1 MPEVAE
7 YKVKLDNYYGP
18 LDLLLHLVKET
29 EVDITAIALA
39 RACEQYIAF
48 LSAMERRDIDLSGN
62 FLALASQLLLI
73 KSRTVAPPEVS
84 PGADGEEAEE
94 EEEGDASLELIK
106 KLLDYKR
113 FKDRARMLDLMMTER
128 SQKFG
133 RPHIK
138 LEGETEQEPL
148 RNLELWDLVLLYSKA
163 LKGTRLDA
171 MMSILYRDVPLE
183 VFIDKILNTLVDKK
197 VTSLRELLGESP
209 DRTSILGTFL
219 ALLQLAKIQK
229 VTVEQE
235 VDYGDIR
242 VASVDAPPAPLVL
255 ETAVPSESA
264 VKENAFN
271 NRLAPKAAEDPAPAP
286 DAQGA
291 PPAEAPAA
299 AKVRRRRPAAPE
311 PEPAAQA
318 VLPAA
323 EPAPTELAEPAPDP
337 KPRRRRAPQAETAA
351 PEEPLPPAEPPATVS
366 LQGGGT
372 SE

>member
-39 RACEQYIAF
+39 RACEQYIQF

-73 KSRTVAPPEVS
+73 KSRTIAPPELT
-84 PGADGEEAEE
+84 PGAEGEGEE
-94 EEEGDASLELIK
+94 EEEGDTSLELIK

-133 RPHIK
+133 RPRIK

-183 VFIDKILNTLVDKK
+183 VFIDKILNTLIDKK
-197 VTSLRELLGESP
+197 TTSLHELLGESP

-229 VTVEQE
+229 VTVEQD

-242 VASVDAPPAPLVL
+242 VDAVEAPPAPLVL
-255 ETAVPSESA
+255 ETAVPSETA
-264 VKENAFN
+264 VIEKPFGRSVPA
-271 NRLAPKAAEDPAPAP
+271 ATPAAETPALLPPTSEEPAPAQETSSEP
-286 DAQGA
+286 A
-291 PPAEAPAA
+291 P
-299 AKVRRRRPAAPE
+299 KVRRARKAPPVE
-311 PEPAAQA
+311 APP
-318 VLPAA
+318 
-323 EPAPTELAEPAPDP
+323 PTE
-337 KPRRRRAPQAETAA
+337 
-351 PEEPLPPAEPPATVS
+351 PPVV
-366 LQGGGT
+366 
-372 SE
+372 

>member
-73 KSRTVAPPEVS
+73 KSRSIAPPELLS
-84 PGADGEEAEE
+84 GAEGEEE

-113 FKDRARMLDLMMTER
+113 FKDRARTLDLMMLER
-128 SQKFG
+128 SQKYG

-183 VFIDKILNTLVDKK
+183 VFIDKILNTLVDRKT
-197 VTSLRELLGESP
+197 TSLRELLGESP

-235 VDYGDIR
+235 TDYGDIK
-242 VASVDAPPAPLVL
+242 VQAVDAPPAPIVL
-255 ETAVPSESA
+255 ETAVPSENAVVEKPFGRSA
-264 VKENAFN
+264 PATPEEPVPAPTTSSESAPSSP
-271 NRLAPKAAEDPAPAP
+271 LATSEEPAAPKTRRPRKPKVLAEPSA
-286 DAQGA
+286 
-291 PPAEAPAA
+291 PAEA
-299 AKVRRRRPAAPE
+299 
-311 PEPAAQA
+311 A
-318 VLPAA
+318 V
-323 EPAPTELAEPAPDP
+323 
-337 KPRRRRAPQAETAA
+337 
-351 PEEPLPPAEPPATVS
+351 PAEPPPVAPEQEQS
-366 LQGGGT
+366 
-372 SE
+372 

>member
-73 KSRTVAPPEVS
+73 KSRSIAPPELT
-84 PGADGEEAEE
+84 PGAEGEEDE

-113 FKDRARMLDLMMTER
+113 FKDRARNLDLMMIER
-128 SQKFG
+128 AQKFG
-133 RPHIK
+133 RPRIR

-183 VFIDKILNTLVDKK
+183 VFIDKILNTLLDRKS
-197 VTSLRELLGESP
+197 TSLRELLGESP

-229 VTVEQE
+229 VTVEQDT
-235 VDYGDIR
+235 DYGDIR
-242 VASVDAPPAPLVL
+242 VEAVEAPPAPLVL
-255 ETAVPSESA
+255 ETAVPSETA
-264 VKENAFN
+264 VVEGPFGRAV
-271 NRLAPKAAEDPAPAP
+271 PAPS
-286 DAQGA
+286 
-291 PPAEAPAA
+291 PPTS
-299 AKVRRRRPAAPE
+299 
-311 PEPAAQA
+311 
-318 VLPAA
+318 A
-323 EPAPTELAEPAPDP
+323 EPAPPAATSPEPP
-337 KPRRRRAPQAETAA
+337 
-351 PEEPLPPAEPPATVS
+351 PLPPPSTEAAPPPMESPSV
-366 LQGGGT
+366 
-372 SE
+372 

>member
-1 MPEVAE
+1 MPDVAE

-84 PGADGEEAEE
+84 PGAEGEE
-94 EEEGDASLELIK
+94 EEEDEGDASLELIK

-183 VFIDKILNTLVDKK
+183 IFIDKILNTLVEKK
-197 VTSLRELLGESP
+197 TTSLHELLGESP

-242 VASVDAPPAPLVL
+242 VAAVEAPPAPMVL
-255 ETAVPSESA
+255 ETAVPSENA

-271 NRLAPKAAEDPAPAP
+271 NRFAPKAVEEAAPAPPPAMDPAPA
-286 DAQGA
+286 AVT
-291 PPAEAPAA
+291 EESAPAA
-299 AKVRRRRPAAPE
+299 DPAPADVKPVKTRRRRSSQVETPAL
-311 PEPAAQA
+311 Q
-318 VLPAA
+318 
-323 EPAPTELAEPAPDP
+323 
-337 KPRRRRAPQAETAA
+337 
-351 PEEPLPPAEPPATVS
+351 EPLPPVEPSPVVSPDAGETPA
-366 LQGGGT
+366 
-372 SE
+372 

>member
-39 RACEQYIAF
+39 RACEQYIGF

-73 KSRTVAPPEVS
+73 KSRTIAPPEVT
-84 PGADGEEAEE
+84 PGVEGEEEE

-183 VFIDKILNTLVDKK
+183 IFIDKILNTLVEKK
-197 VTSLRELLGESP
+197 TTSLHELLGESP

-229 VTVEQE
+229 VTVEQD

-242 VASVDAPPAPLVL
+242 VASVEAPPAPMVL
-255 ETAVPSESA
+255 ETAVPSETA

-271 NRLAPKAAEDPAPAP
+271 NRFAPKT
-286 DAQGA
+286 
-291 PPAEAPAA
+291 AEAP
-299 AKVRRRRPAAPE
+299 VPP
-311 PEPAAQA
+311 
-318 VLPAA
+318 PAA
-323 EPAPTELAEPAPDP
+323 EPTPVAEAAPPAAEAAPVPAA
-337 KPRRRRAPQAETAA
+337 KPRRRRAPVAEAPA
-351 PEEPLPPAEPPATVS
+351 PEPSPAVEAPPAVS
-366 LQGGGT
+366 PEQGGI
-372 SE
+372 SEQGSGQE

>member
-39 RACEQYIAF
+39 RACEQYISF

-73 KSRTVAPPEVS
+73 KSRTIAPPELT
-84 PGADGEEAEE
+84 PGAEGEEDE

-113 FKDRARMLDLMMTER
+113 FKDRGRHLDLLMTER
-128 SQKFG
+128 AQKFG
-133 RPHIK
+133 RPRIR

-163 LKGTRLDA
+163 LKGTRLEA
-171 MMSILYRDVPLE
+171 LMSILYRDVPLE
-183 VFIDKILNTLVDKK
+183 VFIDKILSTLLEKK
-197 VTSLRELLGESP
+197 TTTLAELLGESP

-242 VASVDAPPAPLVL
+242 VLAVDAPAAPLVL
-255 ETAVPSESA
+255 ETALPSEDAAPESNFGA
-264 VKENAFN
+264 RAK
-271 NRLAPKAAEDPAPAP
+271 PKAP
-286 DAQGA
+286 
-291 PPAEAPAA
+291 PPAEEIP
-299 AKVRRRRPAAPE
+299 P
-311 PEPAAQA
+311 
-318 VLPAA
+318 L
-323 EPAPTELAEPAPDP
+323 
-337 KPRRRRAPQAETAA
+337 
-351 PEEPLPPAEPPATVS
+351 LPPVV
-366 LQGGGT
+366 
-372 SE
+372 

>member
-73 KSRTVAPPEVS
+73 KSRTIAPPELT
-84 PGADGEEAEE
+84 PGAEGEEAE

-113 FKDRARMLDLMMTER
+113 FKDRARTLDLMMTER
-128 SQKFG
+128 AQKFG

-183 VFIDKILNTLVDKK
+183 VFIDKILNTLVDRKS
-197 VTSLRELLGESP
+197 TSLRELLGESP

-235 VDYGDIR
+235 TDYGDIR
-242 VASVDAPPAPLVL
+242 VQAVDAPPAPLVL
-255 ETAVPSESA
+255 ETAVPSETA
-264 VKENAFN
+264 VVEKPFG
-271 NRLAPKAAEDPAPAP
+271 RSV
-286 DAQGA
+286 
-291 PPAEAPAA
+291 PAA
-299 AKVRRRRPAAPE
+299 TSSEPPPVEAA
-311 PEPAAQA
+311 
-318 VLPAA
+318 PAA
-323 EPAPTELAEPAPDP
+323 EPPSPATSAEPAPRV
-337 KPRRRRAPQAETAA
+337 RRTRRTVPV
-351 PEEPLPPAEPPATVS
+351 EPPPVES
-366 LQGGGT
+366 SEQGGT
-372 SE
+372 PAQA

>member
-73 KSRTVAPPEVS
+73 KSRTIAPPEVTA
-84 PGADGEEAEE
+84 PGEGEEDEE
-94 EEEGDASLELIK
+94 EAGDTSLELIK

-113 FKDRARMLDLMMTER
+113 FKDRARMLDLMSTER

-171 MMSILYRDVPLE
+171 MLSILYRDVPLE
-183 VFIDKILNTLVDKK
+183 VFIDKILNTLLDKPA
-197 VTSLRELLGESP
+197 TSLSELLGESP
-209 DRTSILGTFL
+209 DRTTILGTFL
-219 ALLQLAKIQK
+219 GILQLAKIQK
-229 VTVEQE
+229 VTIEQE
-235 VDYGDIR
+235 QDFGDIQVR
-242 VASVDAPPAPLVL
+242 AGVPEAPPPTMVL
-255 ETAVPSESA
+255 ETAVPSETA
-264 VKENAFN
+264 VKEGFGP
-271 NRLAPKAAEDPAPAP
+271 R
-286 DAQGA
+286 
-291 PPAEAPAA
+291 A
-299 AKVRRRRPAAPE
+299 AKSAPAAPE
-311 PEPAAQA
+311 AESPTPPPAESATPVPEGEPAAPA
-318 VLPAA
+318 PPPKRRRKAAGPPPTAESSPPPPAA
-323 EPAPTELAEPAPDP
+323 ESQTAPAPAESSMPDP
-337 KPRRRRAPQAETAA
+337 STD
-351 PEEPLPPAEPPATVS
+351 LPPASESPAN
-366 LQGGGT
+366 
-372 SE
+372 

>member
-1 MPEVAE
+1 MPDVAE
-7 YKVKLDNYYGP
+7 YKVQLDNYYGP

-73 KSRTVAPPEVS
+73 KSRTIAPPELT
-84 PGADGEEAEE
+84 PGAEGEEGE

-113 FKDRARMLDLMMTER
+113 FKDRARAIDLLMTER
-128 SQKFG
+128 AQKFG
-133 RPHIK
+133 RPHIR

-183 VFIDKILNTLVDKK
+183 VFIDKILNTLVDRKT
-197 VTSLRELLGESP
+197 TSLRELLGESP

-235 VDYGDIR
+235 TDYGDIK
-242 VASVDAPPAPLVL
+242 VQAVDRPPEPLVL
-255 ETAVPSESA
+255 ETAVPSETA
-264 VKENAFN
+264 VMEKPFGQPREATP
-271 NRLAPKAAEDPAPAP
+271 ATPPAGPETSGAASPSPAASTE
-286 DAQGA
+286 A
-291 PPAEAPAA
+291 PP
-299 AKVRRRRPAAPE
+299 PAAPE
-311 PEPAAQA
+311 
-318 VLPAA
+318 
-323 EPAPTELAEPAPDP
+323 
-337 KPRRRRAPQAETAA
+337 R
-351 PEEPLPPAEPPATVS
+351 
-366 LQGGGT
+366 G
-372 SE
+372 

>member
-73 KSRTVAPPEVS
+73 KSRTIAPPEATA
-84 PGADGEEAEE
+84 GAEGEE
-94 EEEGDASLELIK
+94 EEEDEGDASLELIK

-133 RPHIK
+133 RPHIR

-183 VFIDKILNTLVDKK
+183 VFIDKILNTLLDKK
-197 VTSLRELLGESP
+197 VTSLHELLGESP

-229 VTVEQE
+229 VTVEQD

-242 VASVDAPPAPLVL
+242 VQAVEASEAPSAPMVL
-255 ETAVPSESA
+255 ETAVPSENA
-264 VKENAFN
+264 VKENGFGGRA
-271 NRLAPKAAEDPAPAP
+271 APKPPET
-286 DAQGA
+286 
-291 PPAEAPAA
+291 PPA
-299 AKVRRRRPAAPE
+299 
-311 PEPAAQA
+311 
-318 VLPAA
+318 
-323 EPAPTELAEPAPDP
+323 
-337 KPRRRRAPQAETAA
+337 
-351 PEEPLPPAEPPATVS
+351 VS
-366 LQGGGT
+366 SEQGGT
-372 SE
+372 SATT

>member
-7 YKVKLDNYYGP
+7 YKVQLDNYYGP

-39 RACEQYIAF
+39 RACEQYISF

-62 FLALASQLLLI
+62 FLTLASQLILI
-73 KSRTVAPPEVS
+73 KSRTIAPPELT
-84 PGADGEEAEE
+84 PGAEGEEEE

-113 FKDRARMLDLMMTER
+113 FKDRARSLDQMMFQR
-128 SQKFG
+128 SLKTG
-133 RPHIK
+133 RPRIR

-183 VFIDKILNTLVDKK
+183 IFIDRILNTLTEKK
-197 VTSLRELLGESP
+197 TTSLSELLGESP

-229 VTVEQE
+229 VTVTQQT
-235 VDYGDIR
+235 DFGDIQVQAVENPQIDAAELER
-242 VASVDAPPAPLVL
+242 AAYAAESSTPAPAPHVASDAAPPAPP
-255 ETAVPSESA
+255 AV
-264 VKENAFN
+264 
-271 NRLAPKAAEDPAPAP
+271 
-286 DAQGA
+286 
-291 PPAEAPAA
+291 
-299 AKVRRRRPAAPE
+299 
-311 PEPAAQA
+311 
-318 VLPAA
+318 
-323 EPAPTELAEPAPDP
+323 
-337 KPRRRRAPQAETAA
+337 
-351 PEEPLPPAEPPATVS
+351 
-366 LQGGGT
+366 
-372 SE
+372 

>member
-73 KSRTVAPPEVS
+73 KSRSIAPPELT
-84 PGADGEEAEE
+84 GTEGEEE

-113 FKDRARMLDLMMTER
+113 FKDRARNLDLMMTER

-183 VFIDKILNTLVDKK
+183 VFIDKILNTLVDRKT
-197 VTSLRELLGESP
+197 TSLRELLGESP

-235 VDYGDIR
+235 TDYGDIK
-242 VASVDAPPAPLVL
+242 VEAVDEPPAPIVL
-255 ETAVPSESA
+255 ETAVPSENAVVEKPFGRSSPAATSSEPPLPPTTSSESA
-264 VKENAFN
+264 PSLPTSSEA
-271 NRLAPKAAEDPAPAP
+271 
-286 DAQGA
+286 A
-291 PPAEAPAA
+291 PPKIRRSRKAP
-299 AKVRRRRPAAPE
+299 VVEIPAAPE
-311 PEPAAQA
+311 
-318 VLPAA
+318 
-323 EPAPTELAEPAPDP
+323 APPPLA
-337 KPRRRRAPQAETAA
+337 
-351 PEEPLPPAEPPATVS
+351 S
-366 LQGGGT
+366 GQGQ
-372 SE
+372 S

>member
-39 RACEQYIAF
+39 RACEQYIKF

-73 KSRTVAPPEVS
+73 KSRTIAPPELT
-84 PGADGEEAEE
+84 PGVEGEDEE

-113 FKDRARMLDLMMTER
+113 FKDRARHLDLLMMER
-128 SQKFG
+128 AQKSG
-133 RPHIK
+133 RPRIR

-183 VFIDKILNTLVDKK
+183 IFIDRILNTLAEKRT
-197 VTSLRELLGESP
+197 TSLAELLGESP

-229 VTVEQE
+229 VTVEQD

-242 VASVDAPPAPLVL
+242 VQAVDAPPPPLDL
-255 ETAVPSESA
+255 ESATPSETAVREI
-264 VKENAFN
+264 KQ
-271 NRLAPKAAEDPAPAP
+271 KPASDVAS
-286 DAQGA
+286 
-291 PPAEAPAA
+291 
-299 AKVRRRRPAAPE
+299 
-311 PEPAAQA
+311 
-318 VLPAA
+318 
-323 EPAPTELAEPAPDP
+323 EPAPPPVAASAPP
-337 KPRRRRAPQAETAA
+337 
-351 PEEPLPPAEPPATVS
+351 EPPVA
-366 LQGGGT
+366 
-372 SE
+372 

>member
-73 KSRTVAPPEVS
+73 KSRTIAPPEVTS
-84 PGADGEEAEE
+84 AAEGEEDE

-113 FKDRARMLDLMMTER
+113 FKDRARLLDLMMMER

-183 VFIDKILNTLVDKK
+183 VFIEKILQTLVDKK
-197 VTSLRELLGESP
+197 VTSLHELLGEAP

-229 VTVEQE
+229 VTVEQD

-242 VASVDAPPAPLVL
+242 VSSVEAPPAPMVL
-255 ETAVPSESA
+255 ETAVPSENA
-264 VKENAFN
+264 VKENGFGGG
-271 NRLAPKAAEDPAPAP
+271 RILPKAAEEAAPAAPAGEAAPAALEVPPAADPAPAEAKP
-286 DAQGA
+286 VKTRRRRSSPLEAA
-291 PPAEAPAA
+291 AAELPPPAE
-299 AKVRRRRPAAPE
+299 
-311 PEPAAQA
+311 
-318 VLPAA
+318 LP
-323 EPAPTELAEPAPDP
+323 PLVSPDP
-337 KPRRRRAPQAETAA
+337 GET
-351 PEEPLPPAEPPATVS
+351 PET
-366 LQGGGT
+366 T
-372 SE
+372 